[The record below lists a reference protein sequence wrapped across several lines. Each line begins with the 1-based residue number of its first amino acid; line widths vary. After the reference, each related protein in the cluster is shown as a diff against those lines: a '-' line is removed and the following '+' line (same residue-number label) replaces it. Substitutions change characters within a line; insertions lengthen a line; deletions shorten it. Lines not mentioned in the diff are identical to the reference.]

1 MSWKPEESTHDTF
14 FDETE
19 TKLLVS
25 TFSSES

>member
-1 MSWKPEESTHDTF
+1 MSWKPEESTHDIF